1 MSVVRTDEA
10 DAEYLARVAH
20 CVDEPGRYGD
30 WRSYAFSNAP
40 ELAGDSAA
48 PATPVGGIPTV

>member
-1 MSVVRTDEA
+1 MTFVRTDEA

-20 CVDEPGRYGD
+20 RVDEPERYGD
-30 WRSYAFSNAP
+30 WRTYAFSNAP
-40 ELAGDSAA
+40 ELASDSAA